1 MSRRRESPSG
11 GAVKR
16 RDAYRVAKWSAI
28 PHLLLQLL
36 RLLTLLIKC
45 VGTRPRPVS
54 LACSTS
60 GSLVL
65 GARASNRPSP
75 APHGANDG
83 GVAPRT
89 MQPWSCHVF
98 RIPPLVSVTRNRSP
112 LWRAPT
118 IFSPRLSACPPYGYP
133 SFDSRA
139 PTRDCQMQDQ
149 VQIAAPDWAAPLTS
163 SFSGEELR
171 TLPESA
177 PPLKIVDFYTRSSAI
192 VTVRVL
198 CVHSLAQDSSSPT
211 PHPDHHDDMPH
222 EL

>member
-1 MSRRRESPSG
+1 MSRRRGESPSG
-11 GAVKR
+11 AGKH
-16 RDAYRVAKWSAI
+16 RDAYRVAKLSAI
-28 PHLLLQLL
+28 PHHLLLM
-36 RLLTLLIKC
+36 LTLLIKC

-54 LACSTS
+54 LARSTS

-118 IFSPRLSACPPYGYP
+118 IFSPPLSACPPYP
-133 SFDSRA
+133 SFHSRA
-139 PTRDCQMQDQ
+139 PTRDCQMQDR
-149 VQIAAPDWAAPLTS
+149 VQIAAPDWATPLTS

-177 PPLKIVDFYTRSSAI
+177 PR
-192 VTVRVL
+192 
-198 CVHSLAQDSSSPT
+198 
-211 PHPDHHDDMPH
+211 
-222 EL
+222 